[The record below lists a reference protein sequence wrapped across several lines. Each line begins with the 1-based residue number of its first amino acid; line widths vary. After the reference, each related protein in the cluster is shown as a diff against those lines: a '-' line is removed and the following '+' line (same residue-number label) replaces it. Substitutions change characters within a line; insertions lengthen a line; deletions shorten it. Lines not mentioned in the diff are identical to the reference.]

1 MRGDA
6 SLRRQKRPRH
16 DDPDLKRIACKL
28 HLDTDRGKT
37 ASQVDQLRE
46 RGARNTSGRGRL
58 LDLDSDEDR
67 TVGCLRANRQC
78 HGTCAPALADIAQQQ
93 AHAAMDRIGDGG
105 VAAGVDCAKWH
116 MNDDLLAKFI
126 RGFNQAGIETP

>member
-1 MRGDA
+1 
-6 SLRRQKRPRH
+6 
-16 DDPDLKRIACKL
+16 
-28 HLDTDRGKT
+28 
-37 ASQVDQLRE
+37 
-46 RGARNTSGRGRL
+46 
-58 LDLDSDEDR
+58 
-67 TVGCLRANRQC
+67 LRANRQC